1 MNAKEMVKAMRV
13 GLEPIRKVEIGA
25 LEDVLC
31 IRFPE
36 KSGVWVK
43 SSGGMPFVRPEKSLH
58 SFCGGGREAP
68 QAPAPLP
75 RL

>member
-13 GLEPIRKVEIGA
+13 GLEPICKVEIGA

-36 KSGVWVK
+36 KSGVWV
-43 SSGGMPFVRPEKSLH
+43 SL
-58 SFCGGGREAP
+58 
-68 QAPAPLP
+68 QAACPL
-75 RL
+75 

>member
-43 SSGGMPFVRPEKSLH
+43 SSGGMPLRPER
-58 SFCGGGREAP
+58 G
-68 QAPAPLP
+68 
-75 RL
+75 